1 MNAASA
7 SSVITVQDLATHR
20 GVREL
25 DIAAEAEGAGADP
38 LAVSPLSLDVGG
50 ILVEVGPVVGGRA
63 DVGQRL
69 GGPQVRLG
77 GHGRHGGGGG
87 CVFRGI

>member
-1 MNAASA
+1 MGIIPNF
-7 SSVITVQDLATHR
+7 QDLATHR

-38 LAVSPLSLDVGG
+38 LAVGPFSLDVGG
-50 ILVEVGPVVGGRA
+50 VLVEVGPVVGGRTV
-63 DVGQRL
+63 VGQRL

-87 CVFRGI
+87 CVFSGI